1 MLYDTFETC
10 IASGRNVENN
20 TIHRSQLANVC
31 ESIRYPELIRSND
44 GYGIACELKGWKMF
58 KYFEWLVDY
67 LVYLCSNR
75 LK

>member
-44 GYGIACELKGWKMF
+44 GYGIACEL
-58 KYFEWLVDY
+58 
-67 LVYLCSNR
+67 R
-75 LK
+75 LENVQEL